1 MDPNM
6 VGFERVEI
14 KDIDGDYYFS
24 HRINDSLEVALEPL
38 HGNFYYFALYWHS
51 TLVGYKQEVRLMS
64 NGTLLQIPD
73 GGIERQR
80 QKDATNN

>member
-6 VGFERVEI
+6 VGFERVDI
-14 KDIDGDYYFS
+14 KDGDYYFS

-38 HGNFYYFALYWHS
+38 HGNFYYFALYWRG

-73 GGIERQR
+73 GGIERQKQR
-80 QKDATNN
+80 GNDAAND